1 MVIDTSAL
9 VAILFGEPDAERF
22 AHALD
27 AAPVRLLSAVTRVEL
42 SFVVEGRKGETGRA
56 DLELLLRDGG
66 FDVAAVTPQQ
76 AEFAIE
82 AFRRFG
88 RGRHRASLNI
98 GDCFSYALAVAA
110 DDALLFKGDDFA
122 HTGIAAGTGN
132 ISARPPAGRSDC
144 GEDAWNVS
152 VGNLI
157 GLARPRRLS

>member
-56 DLELLLRDGG
+56 DLELLLRDGD

-76 AEFAIE
+76 AEYAIE

-88 RGRHRASLNI
+88 RGRHRAALNI

-110 DDALLFKGDDFA
+110 DDTLSLQGRRFRPYR
-122 HTGIAAGTGN
+122 HSSGITAGTGN
-132 ISARPPAGRSDC
+132 MSARPPARTAG
-144 GEDAWNVS
+144 AAP
-152 VGNLI
+152 I
-157 GLARPRRLS
+157 AARTPGMFWLRN